1 MFGLVRGKVFIR
13 LKWIE
18 LPVGQVACPL
28 RAQSGLFKLS
38 GFLVAGVKNSNL
50 FFEKKIYPVSIKPSL
65 LFTLW
70 YSSFSALRSDLQ
82 AASSAL
88 KQGPKGTQT

>member
-18 LPVGQVACPL
+18 LPVRQVACPL

-50 FFEKKIYPVSIKPSL
+50 FFEKIYPVSIKPSL

-70 YSSFSALRSDLQ
+70 YSSFNALRSDLQ
-82 AASSAL
+82 AASSA
-88 KQGPKGTQT
+88 